1 MIIDIYIYMSYIYII
16 LHPFPG
22 EVEKLKV
29 SEIFCGKSS
38 LHGWGLFA
46 GHEDPAI
53 LRWMDGYVPFGK
65 LTVCYG
71 KSPFLWVNQL
81 EMAMFNS

>member
-1 MIIDIYIYMSYIYII
+1 MSYIYII

-53 LRWMDGYVPFGK
+53 LRWMAMYP
-65 LTVCYG
+65 L
-71 KSPFLWVNQL
+71 VN
-81 EMAMFNS
+81 